1 MARSKHI
8 PKENPPEQAQVY
20 DTTFKDW
27 IHSAA
32 PQAIPFLLP
41 GSTYEGEL
49 NVEHT
54 RPSIRADKVFNVNN
68 QGDDSILHIEFETG
82 ADNHMA
88 SRMHAYNAV
97 LHHDYQ
103 KPVISLIIY
112 PFRTTM
118 AISPLDVSSAKK
130 NIVTFHFEILPL
142 FKLEAEEIL
151 HQHLVAFYPLL
162 PTMHGANRKLI
173 KLALEE
179 LASLYC

>member
-1 MARSKHI
+1 MSFRENSCFMHLFTLLEHGMILSKGEFCKDVARSKRI

-82 ADNHMA
+82 AD
-88 SRMHAYNAV
+88 
-97 LHHDYQ
+97 
-103 KPVISLIIY
+103 
-112 PFRTTM
+112 
-118 AISPLDVSSAKK
+118 
-130 NIVTFHFEILPL
+130 
-142 FKLEAEEIL
+142 
-151 HQHLVAFYPLL
+151 
-162 PTMHGANRKLI
+162 
-173 KLALEE
+173 
-179 LASLYC
+179 